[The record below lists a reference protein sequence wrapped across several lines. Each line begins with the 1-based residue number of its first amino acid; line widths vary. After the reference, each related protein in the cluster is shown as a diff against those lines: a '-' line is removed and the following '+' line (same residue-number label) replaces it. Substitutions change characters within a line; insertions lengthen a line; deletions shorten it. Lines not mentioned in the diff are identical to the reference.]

1 MSVID
6 GAWILFF
13 INKRQYETYKQ
24 YTSMCGND
32 FGGSMPRGNA
42 LPKQNNTMLQ
52 KHNRTNRHKRNNQT

>member
-13 INKRQYETYKQ
+13 INKIQYETYKQ

-42 LPKQNNTMLQ
+42 LPI
-52 KHNRTNRHKRNNQT
+52 